1 MVKKIIILGAT
12 GSIGTNTINLLRSLK
27 SYNEEISLIGIS
39 AHVHEDALLSIAE
52 EFNVHHIALT
62 GKTPSS
68 EKIKYQGENGL
79 INMLNE
85 LEADIVVHGIPGIIG
100 LNYSIEALK
109 SGKDLALAN
118 KETVVLAGNLIFDL
132 AKQNGCTIIPTDSEH
147 NAIFQLIRHRPI
159 ETIKKIILTASGGP
173 FRNYTLEQLKQVSLE
188 DALKH
193 PTWNMGKKITIDSAT
208 LANKGLEVIETERFF
223 GFTPEK
229 IDVVVHPQSI
239 IHSMVQTIDNS
250 IYAQIGKADMK
261 IPIMNAVFYPE
272 LGRSIYNDFNFSEHT
287 LTFQKPDMEK
297 FPMLKYAFDALS
309 AGGSYSIVL
318 NCINDFAVQAFI
330 RKKITFLQIPALVHD
345 MLSLDWSYTPQSFED
360 VFSIQNK
367 ALELVDEKLFNYL
380 F

>member
-1 MVKKIIILGAT
+1 MVKKLIILGAT
-12 GSIGTNTINLLRSLK
+12 GSIGTNTIDLLRTLK
-27 SYNEEISLIGIS
+27 SYNEKISLAGIS
-39 AHVHEDALLSIAE
+39 AHIHEDALLKIAE
-52 EFNVHHIALT
+52 EFDVHHISLT
-62 GKTPSS
+62 GKTPKSD
-68 EKIKYQGENGL
+68 KIKYQGEHGL

-85 LEADIVVHGIPGIIG
+85 LEADIVVHGIPGITG

-132 AKQNGCTIIPTDSEH
+132 AKQNGCSIIPTDSEH
-147 NAIFQLIRHRPI
+147 NAIFQLIRHRPA

-173 FRNYTLEQLKQVSLE
+173 FRNYTLEQLKHVCLE

-223 GFTPEK
+223 GFTSEK
-229 IDVVVHPQSI
+229 IDVVIHPQSI

-250 IYAQIGKADMK
+250 IYAQMGKADMK

-297 FPMLKYAFDALS
+297 FPMLKYALDALS
-309 AGGSYSIVL
+309 AGGSYSIVF
-318 NCINDFAVQAFI
+318 NCINDFAVQSFI
-330 RKKITFLQIPALVHD
+330 RKKINFLQIPALVHD

-360 VFSIQNK
+360 VFSIQNR
-367 ALELVDEKLFNYL
+367 ALGLADEKFFKYL
-380 F
+380 

>member
-12 GSIGTNTINLLRSLK
+12 GSIGTNTIDLLRTLK
-27 SYNEEISLIGIS
+27 SYNERISLVGIS
-39 AHVHEDALLSIAE
+39 AHIHEDALLKIAE
-52 EFNVHHIALT
+52 EFNVHHISLT
-62 GKTPSS
+62 GKTPNSD
-68 EKIKYQGENGL
+68 KIKYQGEHGL

-85 LEADIVVHGIPGIIG
+85 LEADIVVHGIPGITG

-132 AKQNGCTIIPTDSEH
+132 AKQNGCSIIPTDSEH
-147 NAIFQLIRHRPI
+147 NAIFQLIRHRPA

-173 FRNYTLEQLKQVSLE
+173 FRNYSLEQLKQVSLE

-193 PTWNMGKKITIDSAT
+193 PTWNMGEKITIDSAT

-223 GFTPEK
+223 GFTSEQ

-297 FPMLKYAFDALS
+297 FPMLKYALEALS
-309 AGGSYSIVL
+309 AGGSYSIVF
-318 NCINDFAVQAFI
+318 NCINDFAVQSFI
-330 RKKITFLQIPALVHD
+330 RKKINFLQIPALVHD

-360 VFSIQNK
+360 VFSIQNR
-367 ALELVDEKLFNYL
+367 ALELSDEKFFKYL
-380 F
+380 